1 MTHTLNAPRV
11 FSLLEA
17 PEDTLAFLDELRRLV
32 ATPDLR
38 VRIDLKDVATIS
50 PEVVAAFVAVMSSTP
65 MSTLCQ
71 LTCQGTK
78 SADCCCTISG
88 SSNPQDSALLLR
100 LRRSRNRAAAAGTV
114 RCEYSGQRVEG
125 QAAKTIIEFGLG
137 SLGRTERKHVPAY
150 NVFTEAMANTFEHA
164 GKSARGVDRWWAAV
178 CYDARRKVTCFTTVD
193 TGVGILR
200 SFNLQQHAEAWREGP
215 RLAVPDQGKILR
227 ML

>member
-1 MTHTLNAPRV
+1 MTHALNAPRV

-17 PEDTLAFLDELRRLV
+17 LEDTLAFLDELRRLV

-65 MSTLCQ
+65 HEH
-71 LTCQGTK
+71 
-78 SADCCCTISG
+78 
-88 SSNPQDSALLLR
+88 P
-100 LRRSRNRAAAAGTV
+100 V
-114 RCEYSGQRVEG
+114 
-125 QAAKTIIEFGLG
+125 
-137 SLGRTERKHVPAY
+137 KHGPAAY

-164 GKSARGVDRWWAAV
+164 SKSARGVDRLWAAV
-178 CYDARRKVTCFTTVD
+178 CYDARRKATCFTAVD

-215 RLAVPDQGKILR
+215 GLAVPDQGKILR